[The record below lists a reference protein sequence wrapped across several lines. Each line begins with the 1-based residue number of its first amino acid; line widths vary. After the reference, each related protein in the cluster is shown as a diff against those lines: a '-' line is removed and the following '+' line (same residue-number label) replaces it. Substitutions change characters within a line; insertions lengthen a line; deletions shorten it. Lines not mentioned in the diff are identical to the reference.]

1 MTSPE
6 GPEGVADFRPTHVVP
21 RDGLPAWE
29 APDVSRP
36 TAALDAFLPVQLLSR
51 RGEWAEILCANGWS
65 AWVDGRLLVVVPQPP
80 PTAGRP
86 LSRAEDPRPVL
97 ARGVE
102 ALERYRRAA
111 DELASGRTDADG
123 FRRATRGL
131 RAGVVLDGAE
141 IWLYDETAGR
151 WMYGD
156 GTRRAT
162 YAVVSE
168 PGAAPGPQPPAETPE
183 SDGQAADA
191 PGRTPDEQAADAPA
205 PGHTPGE
212 QAPTPGPTPGE
223 QATAPEPTSGERAAS
238 AGDGP
243 GEAPTGPADG
253 HEPTRIV
260 DTPGDG
266 GR

>member
-6 GPEGVADFRPTHVVP
+6 APEGVADFRPTHVVP

-86 LSRAEDPRPVL
+86 LSRAEDPRPLL

-162 YAVVSE
+162 YAVVAE
-168 PGAAPGPQPPAETPE
+168 PGTAPGPRPPVEDPE
-183 SDGQAADA
+183 PDERAPAAPA
-191 PGRTPDEQAADAPA
+191 PAPTPDERAPA
-205 PGHTPGE
+205 PEPAPAPASDE
-212 QAPTPGPTPGE
+212 QAGPAGE
-223 QATAPEPTSGERAAS
+223 
-238 AGDGP
+238 GP
-243 GEAPTGPADG
+243 GGVPPGPADG

-260 DTPGDG
+260 DTPGGG

>member
-6 GPEGVADFRPTHVVP
+6 GPDGVADFRPTHVVP

-86 LSRAEDPRPVL
+86 LSRAEDPRPL
-97 ARGVE
+97 IARGIE
-102 ALERYRRAA
+102 ALERYRRAV
-111 DELASGRTDADG
+111 DELAADRTDADA

-131 RAGVVLDGAE
+131 RAGVVLDGSQ

-156 GTRRAT
+156 GTRGAT
-162 YAVVSE
+162 YAVVAE
-168 PGAAPGPQPPAETPE
+168 PGAAPGPQPPAEAPSPHAQE
-183 SDGQAADA
+183 AAA
-191 PGRTPDEQAADAPA
+191 PGSGLTSEPAPDEQAASTGA
-205 PGHTPGE
+205 
-212 QAPTPGPTPGE
+212 
-223 QATAPEPTSGERAAS
+223 
-238 AGDGP
+238 GP
-243 GEAPTGPADG
+243 GEAPPGPADG

-266 GR
+266 GP